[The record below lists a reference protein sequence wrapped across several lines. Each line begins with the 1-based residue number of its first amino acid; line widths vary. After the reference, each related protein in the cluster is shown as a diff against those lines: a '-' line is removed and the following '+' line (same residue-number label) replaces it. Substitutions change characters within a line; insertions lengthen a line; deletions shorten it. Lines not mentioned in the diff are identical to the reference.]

1 MIKSK
6 RKLNKKSL
14 IASSLD
20 YGTRLGGYRFF
31 RDYDSLYVGPCAHGR
46 YGIFDRRST
55 LSLTELRN
63 WWGDESVDGYCCV
76 NLPDSAVEVTA

>member
-20 YGTRLGGYRFF
+20 YGARLGGYRFF
-31 RDYDSLYVGPCAHGR
+31 RDAGSLYVGPGAHGR
-46 YGIFDRRST
+46 YGIFCRRST
-55 LSLTELRN
+55 FSLTELRH
-63 WWGDESVDGYCCV
+63 WWGNESVDSYGCV

>member
-20 YGTRLGGYRFF
+20 YGASFGGYRFF
-31 RDYDSLYVGPCAHGR
+31 RDAGSLYVGPGAHGR
-46 YGIFDRRST
+46 YGIFGRSSD

-63 WWGDESVDGYCCV
+63 WWGSESVDSFGCV